1 MKLTST
7 FTIALSLALSVASC
21 SSNGSRESLTP
32 ATDLSHDIDKAIAA
46 GRFDE
51 AMSLIDSLNSTY
63 ADSLDLRRAT
73 IAQRARATEG
83 LLIAAIQHAD
93 SALADA
99 RMRVDSLS
107 RLFVAVKVSDR
118 ISPYYIYNRIK
129 GAGTSVQPRVGD
141 DDMPWMIIIDG
152 VQGHHSLPMAL
163 YDSRGNRIASGS
175 VSMPPVITPEEA
187 DTIAAVLTRSNSQ
200 SPYKLTV
207 GDRSLQLSPNM
218 AEAIVASRDY
228 AVARRELTDA
238 LISREGL
245 ERRLITAR
253 TQSATGA
260 PAESP
265 SRDSQSNMSR

>member
-1 MKLTST
+1 MKLSST

-21 SSNGSRESLTP
+21 SSDGTRESLTP

-83 LLIAAIQHAD
+83 QLIAAIQHAD

-118 ISPYYIYNRIK
+118 IAPYYIYNRIK

-152 VQGHHSLPMAL
+152 VQGNSLPMAL

-187 DTIAAVLTRSNSQ
+187 DTIAAVMTRSNS
-200 SPYKLTV
+200 SSAYKLTV
-207 GDRSLQLSPNM
+207 GDRTLPLSPNV

>member
-1 MKLTST
+1 MKLSST
-7 FTIALSLALSVASC
+7 FTIALSLALSIASC
-21 SSNGSRESLTP
+21 SSDSSRESLTP
-32 ATDLSHDIDKAIAA
+32 ATDLSHNIDKAIDD
-46 GRFDE
+46 GRYDE
-51 AMSLIDSLNSTY
+51 ALALIDSLNSKY

-83 LLIAAIQHAD
+83 RLIAAIQHAD
-93 SALADA
+93 SVLADA

-107 RLFVAVKVSDR
+107 GLFVPVKVSDR
-118 ISPYYIYNRIK
+118 IAPYYIYNKIK
-129 GAGTSVQPRVGD
+129 GASLSVQPRVSD
-141 DDMPWMIIIDG
+141 DDMPWMIIVDG
-152 VQGHHSLPMAL
+152 VHGQSLPMILSDATGHRL
-163 YDSRGNRIASGS
+163 ASGS

-187 DTIAAVLTRSNSQ
+187 EPIATALESSDSRTG
-200 SPYKLTV
+200 YKLTV
-207 GDRSLQLSPNM
+207 GDRSLQLSPNV

-228 AVARRELTDA
+228 AVARRNLTNA

>member
-1 MKLTST
+1 MKLSST

-21 SSNGSRESLTP
+21 SSDGTRESLTP

-83 LLIAAIQHAD
+83 QLIAAIQHAD

-118 ISPYYIYNRIK
+118 IAPYYIYNRIK

-152 VQGHHSLPMAL
+152 VQGNSLPMAL

-187 DTIAAVLTRSNSQ
+187 DTIAAVLTRSNSP
-200 SPYKLTV
+200 SAYKLTV
-207 GDRSLQLSPNM
+207 GDRSLPLSPNV